1 MLMKVILPLVAAVLV
16 ALVAVWPQFRELR
29 EGFRIE
35 IAKLNLP
42 TGGQRVT
49 NARYSGTD
57 SRGRP
62 FTVTAEAALQDE
74 AQAGVIKLERPK
86 ADITLQGNAWVAA
99 TAIDGSFNRNEQVLQ
114 LVGGVSIFHDGGFE
128 MHSPSATI
136 DLKRSVAE
144 GHEHVEGQGP
154 AGTLTATGFRVL
166 DSGARV
172 LFTGPAKM
180 VVRGAAPNKS
190 AAKR

>member
-16 ALVAVWPQFRELR
+16 ALVAVWPQFRDLR

-57 SRGRP
+57 ARGRP

-74 AQAGVIKLERPK
+74 SQAGVLKLERPK
-86 ADITLQGNAWVAA
+86 ADITLQSNVWIAA
-99 TAIDGSFNRNEQVLQ
+99 TANDGTFNRNEQVLQ
-114 LVGGVSIFHDGGFE
+114 LGGGASVFHDGGFE
-128 MHSPSATI
+128 IHSPSATI
-136 DLKRSVAE
+136 DLKRGVAE

-154 AGTLTATGFRVL
+154 SGTLTATGFRVL

-172 LFTGPAKM
+172 LFSGPAKI
-180 VVRGAAPNKS
+180 VLRGEAQDKT